1 MREAPREGKR
11 GRSSII
17 GGMER
22 WSARL
27 AILCTVIASVRST
40 DDFRR
45 IAYEGKQ
52 KKKKRK
58 VIVIA
63 LTRRYIYI
71 YTSIRE
77 RFASDRVFP
86 HVRTS
91 FYF

>member
-52 KKKKRK
+52 KKKEK
-58 VIVIA
+58 
-63 LTRRYIYI
+63 
-71 YTSIRE
+71 
-77 RFASDRVFP
+77 
-86 HVRTS
+86 
-91 FYF
+91 

>member
-1 MREAPREGKR
+1 MREAPREEGKR

-45 IAYEGKQ
+45 IAYEGK
-52 KKKKRK
+52 KKEKIKKEKRK
-58 VIVIA
+58 
-63 LTRRYIYI
+63 L
-71 YTSIRE
+71 
-77 RFASDRVFP
+77 
-86 HVRTS
+86 
-91 FYF
+91 